1 MRPPTRSLDTM
12 PGSPFTV
19 AVLIGGDSSRM
30 GADKAT
36 YPVDG
41 VAMAARVV
49 SAAREAGAAE
59 ILLVG
64 GPQSRAKG
72 LDGVWKKDAFPGE
85 GPLGGVI
92 TALKASAN
100 DTVVVLSCDMP
111 FITGAVIASLVDGL
125 SDAQATVGRTDRLN
139 WLCAAWSRDEC
150 LAPLQGVWKRNER
163 AVHRAAVLL
172 DVLEVPVPAVAV
184 RNVNTPA
191 DLEPVVEEK

>member
-1 MRPPTRSLDTM
+1 MS
-12 PGSPFTV
+12 GAPFTV

-36 YPVDG
+36 FEVDG
-41 VAMAARVV
+41 VAMANRV
-49 SAAREAGAAE
+49 AAAAGEAGASE
-59 ILLVG
+59 VLMIG
-64 GPQSRAKG
+64 GTQARARKLSG
-72 LDGVWKKDAFPGE
+72 AWRKDAFPGE

-92 TALKASAN
+92 TALKAAEHDS
-100 DTVVVLSCDMP
+100 VVVLSCDMP
-111 FITGAVIASLVDGL
+111 FITAAVIRSLVSGL

-150 LAPLQGVWKRNER
+150 LKPLQGVWKRNER

-184 RNVNTPA
+184 RNINTPA
-191 DLEPVVEEK
+191 DLEPPAEEQ